1 MTHSFAQL
9 YRLRGLFGRLLIFS
23 LFIPAKSITAPRNPQ
38 PGFLVGTKAEKL
50 GTVRAGSRLA
60 CIMYESQIPIWSC
73 VVRKGYGVATGVLL
87 GHQNADF
94 EKGGT
99 DQVVGWISAEAGG
112 VPVEGWFR
120 STLKW

>member
-1 MTHSFAQL
+1 MPGDRRTRSDSSSQL
-9 YRLRGLFGRLLIFS
+9 
-23 LFIPAKSITAPRNPQ
+23 PRKQ

-60 CIMYESQIPIWSC
+60 CLMYESQIPMWSC

-87 GHQNADF
+87 GHQHADF

-99 DQVVGWISAEAGG
+99 DQVVGWVSMEGEYLRRKTGG
-112 VPVEGWFR
+112 R
-120 STLKW
+120 MI